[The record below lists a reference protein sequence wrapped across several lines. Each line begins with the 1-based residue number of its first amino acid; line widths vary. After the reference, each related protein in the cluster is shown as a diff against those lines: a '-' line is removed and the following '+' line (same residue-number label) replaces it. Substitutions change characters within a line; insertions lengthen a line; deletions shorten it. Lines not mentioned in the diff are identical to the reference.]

1 MFTNIICEKIDH
13 IYKITINREKQLNAL
28 NKDVLEE
35 LDKAIDILNND
46 EGIFVG
52 IISGQGRAFVA
63 GADINEMKDMNFE
76 EGRKFSEEGNRVFRK
91 IESSP
96 KPIIAAINGFC
107 LGGGLELAMSC
118 DIRIAS
124 QKAKLGLVELNIGII
139 PGFGGTQR
147 LPKIVG
153 IGKAKELTYSAK
165 IIDAKEALKINLV
178 NTVIEEDKL
187 MDETIK
193 MAKDISTK
201 GQLAVRYAKIAINQ
215 GLDMSIDN
223 GIKLESNLFG
233 MCFASYDQKEGMEAF
248 LEKREANF
256 DLKKDIK

>member
-28 NKDVLEE
+28 NKDILKE
-35 LDKAIDILNND
+35 LDEAIDILNND
-46 EGIFVG
+46 EDIFVG

-63 GADINEMKDMNFE
+63 GADISEMKVMNFE
-76 EGRKFSEEGNRVFRK
+76 EGRRFSEVGNGIFRK

-118 DIRIAS
+118 DIRLAS
-124 QKAKLGLVELNIGII
+124 QKAKLGQVELNLGII

-147 LPKIVG
+147 LARIVG
-153 IGKAKELTYSAK
+153 IGKAKELIYSAK
-165 IIDAKEALKINLV
+165 IIDAMEALNINLV
-178 NTVIEEDKL
+178 NKVIEEDKL
-187 MDETIK
+187 LGEAMNI
-193 MAKDISTK
+193 AKDISIK

-215 GLDMSIDN
+215 GLDMNIEN
-223 GIKLESNLFG
+223 GIKFESNLFG

-256 DLKKDIK
+256 DLYKDVK